1 MDTDFSHYNLSHLAM
16 QCTKLLCC
24 ILSIIIS
31 IVIVHITIFIRGK
44 TVLQI
49 IFDFQSLYI
58 NIESTLTLI
67 GNR

>member
-1 MDTDFSHYNLSHLAM
+1 MDTDFSHYDYYYLSHLAKCTKLL

-31 IVIVHITIFIRGK
+31 IVIVHIRGK

-49 IFDFQSLYI
+49 IFDFIVSESLH
-58 NIESTLTLI
+58 
-67 GNR
+67 

>member
-1 MDTDFSHYNLSHLAM
+1 MDTDFSHYDYYYLSHLAM

-31 IVIVHITIFIRGK
+31 IVIVHIRGK

-49 IFDFQSLYI
+49 IFDFIVSESLH
-58 NIESTLTLI
+58 
-67 GNR
+67 